1 MSILASTS
9 SASTAAG
16 WGGMIIWLVVL
27 FGFMYFFMIR
37 PQQKEAKKKNAMLS
51 ELAVGDTVLTT
62 SGFYGT
68 VIDIADDTVIV
79 EFGNNKNCRIPMQK
93 AAISAVEKPEEAM
106 EKYILLPDRKVLEG
120 QKMKL
125 NTVGIAL
132 SYYREKYGLSMTQVC
147 EGICSPATMF
157 RIEEGYHEVDSLVSA
172 TLLSRIGKQV
182 LEFELLLNEKDYNL
196 FRLRKDIHRNLEE
209 KNLDTAEKLLQ
220 SYQSVMPKKQVLHEQ
235 YYLWGK
241 AELLQKRGAS
251 KEEIK
256 AVLNE
261 AILLTK
267 PFFGKKKNTSDLY
280 SEMEI
285 KLFLGLIQFS
295 EDISW
300 KEAELKRML
309 LFTRK
314 YDSKKI
320 KEQAEMSI
328 LKELASIQEE
338 KGDAQKELEYIE
350 QALTLVK
357 ESRTMR
363 GLAELHFKKA
373 GLLKELMQRNK
384 DMQQEYQKQCQ
395 VELTMAYYTALVMN
409 NVELVQKIKTTGD
422 RV

>member
-1 MSILASTS
+1 
-9 SASTAAG
+9 
-16 WGGMIIWLVVL
+16 
-27 FGFMYFFMIR
+27 
-37 PQQKEAKKKNAMLS
+37 
-51 ELAVGDTVLTT
+51 
-62 SGFYGT
+62 
-68 VIDIADDTVIV
+68 
-79 EFGNNKNCRIPMQK
+79 
-93 AAISAVEKPEEAM
+93 
-106 EKYILLPDRKVLEG
+106 
-120 QKMKL
+120 MKL
-125 NTVGIAL
+125 NTIGIVL
-132 SYYREKYGLSMTQVC
+132 SYYREKYGLSMAQVC

-157 RIEEGYHEVDSLVSA
+157 RIEEGFREVDSLVSG

-182 LEFELLLNEKDYNL
+182 LEFELLLNEEDYNL
-196 FRLRKDIHRNLEE
+196 FRLRKEIDRSIAERNM
-209 KNLDTAEKLLQ
+209 DAADKLLQ
-220 SYQSVMPKKQVLHEQ
+220 KYQSVMPKKQVIHEQ

-384 DMQQEYQKQCQ
+384 DMQQKYQKQCQ
-395 VELTMAYYTALVMN
+395 VELTMAYYTALVMD

>member
-1 MSILASTS
+1 
-9 SASTAAG
+9 
-16 WGGMIIWLVVL
+16 
-27 FGFMYFFMIR
+27 
-37 PQQKEAKKKNAMLS
+37 
-51 ELAVGDTVLTT
+51 
-62 SGFYGT
+62 
-68 VIDIADDTVIV
+68 
-79 EFGNNKNCRIPMQK
+79 
-93 AAISAVEKPEEAM
+93 
-106 EKYILLPDRKVLEG
+106 
-120 QKMKL
+120 MKL
-125 NTVGIAL
+125 NTIGIVL
-132 SYYREKYGLSMTQVC
+132 SYYREKYGLSMAQVC

-157 RIEEGYHEVDSLVSA
+157 RIEEGFREVDSLVSG

-182 LEFELLLNEKDYNL
+182 LEFELLLNEEDYNL
-196 FRLRKDIHRNLEE
+196 FRLRKEIDRSIAERNM
-209 KNLDTAEKLLQ
+209 DAADKLLQ
-220 SYQSVMPKKQVLHEQ
+220 KYQSVMQKKQVIHEQ

-267 PFFGKKKNTSDLY
+267 PFFGKRKNTSDLY

-384 DMQQEYQKQCQ
+384 DMQQKYQKQCQ
-395 VELTMAYYTALVMN
+395 VELTMAYYTALVMD

>member
-1 MSILASTS
+1 MDIY
-9 SASTAAG
+9 
-16 WGGMIIWLVVL
+16 
-27 FGFMYFFMIR
+27 FDEKFMQLM
-37 PQQKEAKKKNAMLS
+37 
-51 ELAVGDTVLTT
+51 
-62 SGFYGT
+62 
-68 VIDIADDTVIV
+68 
-79 EFGNNKNCRIPMQK
+79 
-93 AAISAVEKPEEAM
+93 
-106 EKYILLPDRKVLEG
+106 
-120 QKMKL
+120 
-125 NTVGIAL
+125 
-132 SYYREKYGLSMTQVC
+132 
-147 EGICSPATMF
+147 
-157 RIEEGYHEVDSLVSA
+157 
-172 TLLSRIGKQV
+172 
-182 LEFELLLNEKDYNL
+182 
-196 FRLRKDIHRNLEE
+196 EE

>member
-1 MSILASTS
+1 
-9 SASTAAG
+9 
-16 WGGMIIWLVVL
+16 
-27 FGFMYFFMIR
+27 
-37 PQQKEAKKKNAMLS
+37 
-51 ELAVGDTVLTT
+51 
-62 SGFYGT
+62 
-68 VIDIADDTVIV
+68 
-79 EFGNNKNCRIPMQK
+79 
-93 AAISAVEKPEEAM
+93 
-106 EKYILLPDRKVLEG
+106 
-120 QKMKL
+120 MKL
-125 NTVGIAL
+125 NTIGIVL
-132 SYYREKYGLSMTQVC
+132 SYYREKYGLSMAQVC

-157 RIEEGYHEVDSLVSA
+157 RIEEGFREVDSLVSG

-182 LEFELLLNEKDYNL
+182 LEFELLLNEEDYNL
-196 FRLRKDIHRNLEE
+196 FRLRKEIDRSIAERNM
-209 KNLDTAEKLLQ
+209 DAADKLLQ
-220 SYQSVMPKKQVLHEQ
+220 KYQSVMPKKQVIHEQ

-267 PFFGKKKNTSDLY
+267 PFFGKRKNTSDLY

-309 LFTRK
+309 LFIRK

>member
-1 MSILASTS
+1 
-9 SASTAAG
+9 
-16 WGGMIIWLVVL
+16 
-27 FGFMYFFMIR
+27 
-37 PQQKEAKKKNAMLS
+37 
-51 ELAVGDTVLTT
+51 
-62 SGFYGT
+62 
-68 VIDIADDTVIV
+68 
-79 EFGNNKNCRIPMQK
+79 
-93 AAISAVEKPEEAM
+93 
-106 EKYILLPDRKVLEG
+106 
-120 QKMKL
+120 MKL
-125 NTVGIAL
+125 NTIGIVL
-132 SYYREKYGLSMTQVC
+132 SYYREKYGLSMAQVC

-157 RIEEGYHEVDSLVSA
+157 RIEEGFREVDSLVSG

-182 LEFELLLNEKDYNL
+182 LEFELLLNEEDYNL
-196 FRLRKDIHRNLEE
+196 FRLRKEIDRSIAERNM
-209 KNLDTAEKLLQ
+209 DAADKLLQ
-220 SYQSVMPKKQVLHEQ
+220 KYQSVMPKKQVIHEQ

-267 PFFGKKKNTSDLY
+267 PFFGKRKNTSDLY
-280 SEMEI
+280 SEMEV

-384 DMQQEYQKQCQ
+384 DMQQKYQKQCQ
-395 VELTMAYYTALVMN
+395 VELTMAYYTALVMD

>member
-1 MSILASTS
+1 
-9 SASTAAG
+9 
-16 WGGMIIWLVVL
+16 
-27 FGFMYFFMIR
+27 
-37 PQQKEAKKKNAMLS
+37 
-51 ELAVGDTVLTT
+51 
-62 SGFYGT
+62 
-68 VIDIADDTVIV
+68 
-79 EFGNNKNCRIPMQK
+79 
-93 AAISAVEKPEEAM
+93 
-106 EKYILLPDRKVLEG
+106 
-120 QKMKL
+120 MKL
-125 NTVGIAL
+125 NTIGIVL
-132 SYYREKYGLSMTQVC
+132 SYYREKYGLSMAQVC

-157 RIEEGYHEVDSLVSA
+157 RIEEGFREVDSLVSG

-182 LEFELLLNEKDYNL
+182 LEFELLLNEEDYNL
-196 FRLRKDIHRNLEE
+196 FRLRKEIDRSIAERNM
-209 KNLDTAEKLLQ
+209 DAADKLLQ
-220 SYQSVMPKKQVLHEQ
+220 KYQSVMPKKQVIHEQ

-251 KEEIK
+251 NEEIK

-384 DMQQEYQKQCQ
+384 DMQQKYQKQCQ
-395 VELTMAYYTALVMN
+395 VELTMAYYTALVMD

>member
-1 MSILASTS
+1 
-9 SASTAAG
+9 
-16 WGGMIIWLVVL
+16 
-27 FGFMYFFMIR
+27 
-37 PQQKEAKKKNAMLS
+37 
-51 ELAVGDTVLTT
+51 
-62 SGFYGT
+62 
-68 VIDIADDTVIV
+68 
-79 EFGNNKNCRIPMQK
+79 
-93 AAISAVEKPEEAM
+93 
-106 EKYILLPDRKVLEG
+106 
-120 QKMKL
+120 MKL
-125 NTVGIAL
+125 NTIGIVL
-132 SYYREKYGLSMTQVC
+132 SYYREKYGLSMAQVC

-157 RIEEGYHEVDSLVSA
+157 RIEEGFREVDSLVSG

-182 LEFELLLNEKDYNL
+182 LEFELLLNEEDYNL
-196 FRLRKDIHRNLEE
+196 FGLRKEIDSSIAERNM
-209 KNLDTAEKLLQ
+209 DAADKLLQ
-220 SYQSVMPKKQVLHEQ
+220 KYQSVMPKKQVIHEQ

-267 PFFGKKKNTSDLY
+267 PFFGKRKNTSDLY

-384 DMQQEYQKQCQ
+384 DMQQKYQKQCQ
-395 VELTMAYYTALVMN
+395 VELTMAYYTALVMD

>member
-1 MSILASTS
+1 
-9 SASTAAG
+9 
-16 WGGMIIWLVVL
+16 
-27 FGFMYFFMIR
+27 
-37 PQQKEAKKKNAMLS
+37 
-51 ELAVGDTVLTT
+51 
-62 SGFYGT
+62 
-68 VIDIADDTVIV
+68 
-79 EFGNNKNCRIPMQK
+79 
-93 AAISAVEKPEEAM
+93 
-106 EKYILLPDRKVLEG
+106 
-120 QKMKL
+120 MKL
-125 NTVGIAL
+125 NTIGIVL
-132 SYYREKYGLSMTQVC
+132 SYYREKYGLSMAQVC

-157 RIEEGYHEVDSLVSA
+157 RIEEGFREVDSLVSG

-182 LEFELLLNEKDYNL
+182 LEFELLLNEEDYNL
-196 FRLRKDIHRNLEE
+196 FRLRKEIDRSIAERNM
-209 KNLDTAEKLLQ
+209 DAADKLLQ
-220 SYQSVMPKKQVLHEQ
+220 KYQSVMPKKQVIHEQ

-267 PFFGKKKNTSDLY
+267 PFFGKRKNTSDLY

-300 KEAELKRML
+300 KETELKRML

-384 DMQQEYQKQCQ
+384 DMQQKYQKQCQ
-395 VELTMAYYTALVMN
+395 VELTMAYYTALVMD

>member
-1 MSILASTS
+1 
-9 SASTAAG
+9 
-16 WGGMIIWLVVL
+16 
-27 FGFMYFFMIR
+27 
-37 PQQKEAKKKNAMLS
+37 
-51 ELAVGDTVLTT
+51 
-62 SGFYGT
+62 
-68 VIDIADDTVIV
+68 
-79 EFGNNKNCRIPMQK
+79 
-93 AAISAVEKPEEAM
+93 
-106 EKYILLPDRKVLEG
+106 
-120 QKMKL
+120 MKL

-157 RIEEGYHEVDSLVSA
+157 RIEEGYREVDSLVSA

-220 SYQSVMPKKQVLHEQ
+220 SYQSVMPKKQ
-235 YYLWGK
+235 
-241 AELLQKRGAS
+241 RGAS

-267 PFFGKKKNTSDLY
+267 PFFGKRKNTSDLY

-309 LFTRK
+309 LFIRK

-357 ESRTMR
+357 ESRTIR

-384 DMQQEYQKQCQ
+384 DMQQKYQKQCQ
-395 VELTMAYYTALVMN
+395 VELTMAYYTALVMD

>member
-1 MSILASTS
+1 MK
-9 SASTAAG
+9 
-16 WGGMIIWLVVL
+16 
-27 FGFMYFFMIR
+27 
-37 PQQKEAKKKNAMLS
+37 QKNA
-51 ELAVGDTVLTT
+51 E
-62 SGFYGT
+62 SGGSDPVDPRIWRDRQIQKRQKQEDGT
-68 VIDIADDTVIV
+68 GKRQDFVRVVDKIVVIV
-79 EFGNNKNCRIPMQK
+79 KACRHAPQI
-93 AAISAVEKPEEAM
+93 
-106 EKYILLPDRKVLEG
+106 DGCHRKTH
-120 QKMKL
+120 Q
-125 NTVGIAL
+125 
-132 SYYREKYGLSMTQVC
+132 RQRYGK
-147 EGICSPATMF
+147 
-157 RIEEGYHEVDSLVSA
+157 
-172 TLLSRIGKQV
+172 SRC
-182 LEFELLLNEKDYNL
+182 L
-196 FRLRKDIHRNLEE
+196 
-209 KNLDTAEKLLQ
+209 
-220 SYQSVMPKKQVLHEQ
+220 
-235 YYLWGK
+235 
-241 AELLQKRGAS
+241 
-251 KEEIK
+251 
-256 AVLNE
+256 
-261 AILLTK
+261 LLTK

-384 DMQQEYQKQCQ
+384 DMQQKYQKQCQ
-395 VELTMAYYTALVMN
+395 VELTMAYYTALVMD

>member
-1 MSILASTS
+1 
-9 SASTAAG
+9 
-16 WGGMIIWLVVL
+16 
-27 FGFMYFFMIR
+27 
-37 PQQKEAKKKNAMLS
+37 
-51 ELAVGDTVLTT
+51 
-62 SGFYGT
+62 
-68 VIDIADDTVIV
+68 
-79 EFGNNKNCRIPMQK
+79 
-93 AAISAVEKPEEAM
+93 
-106 EKYILLPDRKVLEG
+106 
-120 QKMKL
+120 MKL

-157 RIEEGYHEVDSLVSA
+157 RIEEGYREVDSLVSA

-209 KNLDTAEKLLQ
+209 KNLDTAEK
-220 SYQSVMPKKQVLHEQ
+220 
-235 YYLWGK
+235 
-241 AELLQKRGAS
+241 LLQKRGAS

>member
-1 MSILASTS
+1 
-9 SASTAAG
+9 
-16 WGGMIIWLVVL
+16 
-27 FGFMYFFMIR
+27 
-37 PQQKEAKKKNAMLS
+37 
-51 ELAVGDTVLTT
+51 
-62 SGFYGT
+62 
-68 VIDIADDTVIV
+68 
-79 EFGNNKNCRIPMQK
+79 
-93 AAISAVEKPEEAM
+93 
-106 EKYILLPDRKVLEG
+106 
-120 QKMKL
+120 MKL

-157 RIEEGYHEVDSLVSA
+157 RIEEGYREVDSLVSA

-267 PFFGKKKNTSDLY
+267 PFFG
-280 SEMEI
+280 
-285 KLFLGLIQFS
+285 
-295 EDISW
+295 
-300 KEAELKRML
+300 RML

>member
-1 MSILASTS
+1 
-9 SASTAAG
+9 
-16 WGGMIIWLVVL
+16 
-27 FGFMYFFMIR
+27 
-37 PQQKEAKKKNAMLS
+37 
-51 ELAVGDTVLTT
+51 
-62 SGFYGT
+62 
-68 VIDIADDTVIV
+68 
-79 EFGNNKNCRIPMQK
+79 
-93 AAISAVEKPEEAM
+93 
-106 EKYILLPDRKVLEG
+106 
-120 QKMKL
+120 MKL
-125 NTVGIAL
+125 NTIGIVL
-132 SYYREKYGLSMTQVC
+132 SYYREKYGLSMAQVC

-157 RIEEGYHEVDSLVSA
+157 RIEEGFREVDSLVSG

-182 LEFELLLNEKDYNL
+182 LEFELLLNEEDYNL
-196 FRLRKDIHRNLEE
+196 FRLRKEIDRSIAERNM
-209 KNLDTAEKLLQ
+209 DAADKLLQ
-220 SYQSVMPKKQVLHEQ
+220 KYQSVMPKKQVLHEQ

-261 AILLTK
+261 SILLTR
-267 PFFGKKKNTSDLY
+267 PFFGKRKNTSDLY

-285 KLFLGLIQFS
+285 KLFLGLIQFL

-357 ESRTMR
+357 ESRTIR

-395 VELTMAYYTALVMN
+395 VELTMAYYTALVMD

>member
-1 MSILASTS
+1 
-9 SASTAAG
+9 
-16 WGGMIIWLVVL
+16 
-27 FGFMYFFMIR
+27 
-37 PQQKEAKKKNAMLS
+37 
-51 ELAVGDTVLTT
+51 
-62 SGFYGT
+62 
-68 VIDIADDTVIV
+68 
-79 EFGNNKNCRIPMQK
+79 
-93 AAISAVEKPEEAM
+93 
-106 EKYILLPDRKVLEG
+106 
-120 QKMKL
+120 MKL
-125 NTVGIAL
+125 NTIGIVL
-132 SYYREKYGLSMTQVC
+132 SYYREKYGLSMAQVC

-157 RIEEGYHEVDSLVSA
+157 RIEEGFREVDSLVSG

-182 LEFELLLNEKDYNL
+182 LEFELLLNEEDYNL
-196 FRLRKDIHRNLEE
+196 FRLRKEIDRSIAERNM
-209 KNLDTAEKLLQ
+209 DAADKLLQ
-220 SYQSVMPKKQVLHEQ
+220 KYQSVMPKKQVVHEQ

-267 PFFGKKKNTSDLY
+267 PFFGKRKNTSDLY

-350 QALTLVK
+350 QALTFVK

-395 VELTMAYYTALVMN
+395 VELTMAYYTALVMD

>member
-1 MSILASTS
+1 
-9 SASTAAG
+9 
-16 WGGMIIWLVVL
+16 
-27 FGFMYFFMIR
+27 
-37 PQQKEAKKKNAMLS
+37 
-51 ELAVGDTVLTT
+51 
-62 SGFYGT
+62 
-68 VIDIADDTVIV
+68 
-79 EFGNNKNCRIPMQK
+79 
-93 AAISAVEKPEEAM
+93 
-106 EKYILLPDRKVLEG
+106 
-120 QKMKL
+120 MKL
-125 NTVGIAL
+125 NTIGIAL
-132 SYYREKYGLSMTQVC
+132 SYYREKYGLSMAQVC

-157 RIEEGYHEVDSLVSA
+157 RIEEGFREVDSLVSG

-196 FRLRKDIHRNLEE
+196 FRLRKEIDHSMAE
-209 KNLDTAEKLLQ
+209 KNMDAADKLLRK
-220 SYQSVMPKKQVLHEQ
+220 YQSIMPKKQAVHEQ

-256 AVLNE
+256 AVLD
-261 AILLTK
+261 AAVLLTK
-267 PFFGKKKNTSDLY
+267 PFLGKRKNTSDLY

-357 ESRTMR
+357 EGRTMR

-384 DMQQEYQKQCQ
+384 DMQQKYQKQCQ
-395 VELTMAYYTALVMN
+395 VELTMAYYTALVMD

>member
-1 MSILASTS
+1 
-9 SASTAAG
+9 
-16 WGGMIIWLVVL
+16 
-27 FGFMYFFMIR
+27 
-37 PQQKEAKKKNAMLS
+37 
-51 ELAVGDTVLTT
+51 
-62 SGFYGT
+62 
-68 VIDIADDTVIV
+68 
-79 EFGNNKNCRIPMQK
+79 
-93 AAISAVEKPEEAM
+93 
-106 EKYILLPDRKVLEG
+106 
-120 QKMKL
+120 MKL
-125 NTVGIAL
+125 NTIGIVL
-132 SYYREKYGLSMTQVC
+132 SYYREKYGLSMAQVC

-157 RIEEGYHEVDSLVSA
+157 RIEEGFREVDSLVSG

-182 LEFELLLNEKDYNL
+182 LEFELLLNEEDYKL
-196 FRLRKDIHRNLEE
+196 FRLRKEIDRSIAERNM
-209 KNLDTAEKLLQ
+209 DAADKLLQ
-220 SYQSVMPKKQVLHEQ
+220 KYQSVMPKKQVIHEQ

-267 PFFGKKKNTSDLY
+267 PFFGKRKNTSDLY

-384 DMQQEYQKQCQ
+384 DMQQKYQKQCQ
-395 VELTMAYYTALVMN
+395 VELTMAYYTALVMD

>member
-1 MSILASTS
+1 
-9 SASTAAG
+9 
-16 WGGMIIWLVVL
+16 
-27 FGFMYFFMIR
+27 
-37 PQQKEAKKKNAMLS
+37 
-51 ELAVGDTVLTT
+51 
-62 SGFYGT
+62 
-68 VIDIADDTVIV
+68 
-79 EFGNNKNCRIPMQK
+79 
-93 AAISAVEKPEEAM
+93 
-106 EKYILLPDRKVLEG
+106 
-120 QKMKL
+120 MKL
-125 NTVGIAL
+125 NTIGIVL
-132 SYYREKYGLSMTQVC
+132 SYYREKYGLSMAQVC

-157 RIEEGYHEVDSLVSA
+157 RIEEGFREVDSLVSG

-182 LEFELLLNEKDYNL
+182 LEFELLLNEEDYNL
-196 FRLRKDIHRNLEE
+196 FRLRKEIDRSIAERNM
-209 KNLDTAEKLLQ
+209 DAADKLLQ
-220 SYQSVMPKKQVLHEQ
+220 KYQSVMPKKQVIHEQ

-267 PFFGKKKNTSDLY
+267 PFFGKRKNTSDLY

-309 LFTRK
+309 LFIRK

-350 QALTLVK
+350 QALILVK

-384 DMQQEYQKQCQ
+384 DMQQKYQKQCQ
-395 VELTMAYYTALVMN
+395 VELTMAYYTALVMD

>member
-1 MSILASTS
+1 
-9 SASTAAG
+9 
-16 WGGMIIWLVVL
+16 
-27 FGFMYFFMIR
+27 
-37 PQQKEAKKKNAMLS
+37 
-51 ELAVGDTVLTT
+51 
-62 SGFYGT
+62 
-68 VIDIADDTVIV
+68 
-79 EFGNNKNCRIPMQK
+79 
-93 AAISAVEKPEEAM
+93 
-106 EKYILLPDRKVLEG
+106 
-120 QKMKL
+120 MKL
-125 NTVGIAL
+125 NTIGIVL
-132 SYYREKYGLSMTQVC
+132 SYYREKYGLSMAQVC

-157 RIEEGYHEVDSLVSA
+157 RIEEGFREVDSLVSG

-182 LEFELLLNEKDYNL
+182 LEFELLLNEEDYNL
-196 FRLRKDIHRNLEE
+196 FRLRKEIDRSIAERNM
-209 KNLDTAEKLLQ
+209 DAADKLLQ
-220 SYQSVMPKKQVLHEQ
+220 KYQSVMQKKQVIHEQ

-267 PFFGKKKNTSDLY
+267 PFFGKRKNTSDLY

-300 KEAELKRML
+300 KEAELKRIL

-384 DMQQEYQKQCQ
+384 DMQQKYQKQCQ
-395 VELTMAYYTALVMN
+395 VELTMAYYTALVMD

>member
-1 MSILASTS
+1 
-9 SASTAAG
+9 
-16 WGGMIIWLVVL
+16 
-27 FGFMYFFMIR
+27 
-37 PQQKEAKKKNAMLS
+37 
-51 ELAVGDTVLTT
+51 
-62 SGFYGT
+62 
-68 VIDIADDTVIV
+68 
-79 EFGNNKNCRIPMQK
+79 
-93 AAISAVEKPEEAM
+93 
-106 EKYILLPDRKVLEG
+106 
-120 QKMKL
+120 MKL
-125 NTVGIAL
+125 NTIGIVL
-132 SYYREKYGLSMTQVC
+132 SYYREKYGLSMAQVC

-157 RIEEGYHEVDSLVSA
+157 RIEEGFREVDSLVSG

-182 LEFELLLNEKDYNL
+182 LEFELLLNEEDYNL
-196 FRLRKDIHRNLEE
+196 FRLRKEIDRSIAERNM
-209 KNLDTAEKLLQ
+209 DAADKLLQ
-220 SYQSVMPKKQVLHEQ
+220 KYQSVMPKKQVIHEQ

-256 AVLNE
+256 AVLTE

-267 PFFGKKKNTSDLY
+267 PFFGKRKNTSDLY

-384 DMQQEYQKQCQ
+384 DMQQKYQKQCQ
-395 VELTMAYYTALVMN
+395 VELTMAYYTALVMD

>member
-1 MSILASTS
+1 
-9 SASTAAG
+9 
-16 WGGMIIWLVVL
+16 
-27 FGFMYFFMIR
+27 
-37 PQQKEAKKKNAMLS
+37 
-51 ELAVGDTVLTT
+51 
-62 SGFYGT
+62 
-68 VIDIADDTVIV
+68 
-79 EFGNNKNCRIPMQK
+79 
-93 AAISAVEKPEEAM
+93 
-106 EKYILLPDRKVLEG
+106 
-120 QKMKL
+120 MKL
-125 NTVGIAL
+125 NTIGIVL
-132 SYYREKYGLSMTQVC
+132 SYYREKYGLSMAQVC

-157 RIEEGYHEVDSLVSA
+157 RIEEGFREVDSLVSG

-182 LEFELLLNEKDYNL
+182 LEFELLLNEEDYNL
-196 FRLRKDIHRNLEE
+196 FRLRKEIDRSIAERNM
-209 KNLDTAEKLLQ
+209 DAADKLLQ
-220 SYQSVMPKKQVLHEQ
+220 KYQSVMPKKQVIHEQ

-267 PFFGKKKNTSDLY
+267 PFFGKRKNTSDLY

-357 ESRTMR
+357 EGRTMR

-384 DMQQEYQKQCQ
+384 DMQQKYQKQCQ
-395 VELTMAYYTALVMN
+395 VELTMAYYTALVMD

>member
-1 MSILASTS
+1 
-9 SASTAAG
+9 
-16 WGGMIIWLVVL
+16 
-27 FGFMYFFMIR
+27 
-37 PQQKEAKKKNAMLS
+37 
-51 ELAVGDTVLTT
+51 
-62 SGFYGT
+62 
-68 VIDIADDTVIV
+68 
-79 EFGNNKNCRIPMQK
+79 
-93 AAISAVEKPEEAM
+93 
-106 EKYILLPDRKVLEG
+106 
-120 QKMKL
+120 MKL
-125 NTVGIAL
+125 NTIGIVL
-132 SYYREKYGLSMTQVC
+132 SYYREKYGLSMAQVC

-157 RIEEGYHEVDSLVSA
+157 RIEEGFREVDSLVSG

-182 LEFELLLNEKDYNL
+182 LEFELLLNEEDYNL
-196 FRLRKDIHRNLEE
+196 FRLRKEIDRSIAERNM
-209 KNLDTAEKLLQ
+209 DAADKLLQ
-220 SYQSVMPKKQVLHEQ
+220 KYQSVMPKKQVIHEQ

-267 PFFGKKKNTSDLY
+267 PFFGKRKNTSDLY

>member
-1 MSILASTS
+1 
-9 SASTAAG
+9 
-16 WGGMIIWLVVL
+16 
-27 FGFMYFFMIR
+27 
-37 PQQKEAKKKNAMLS
+37 
-51 ELAVGDTVLTT
+51 
-62 SGFYGT
+62 
-68 VIDIADDTVIV
+68 
-79 EFGNNKNCRIPMQK
+79 
-93 AAISAVEKPEEAM
+93 
-106 EKYILLPDRKVLEG
+106 
-120 QKMKL
+120 MKL
-125 NTVGIAL
+125 NTIGIVL
-132 SYYREKYGLSMTQVC
+132 SYYREKYGLSMAQVC

-157 RIEEGYHEVDSLVSA
+157 RIEEGFREVDSLVSG

-182 LEFELLLNEKDYNL
+182 LEFELLLNEEDYNL
-196 FRLRKDIHRNLEE
+196 FRLRKEIDRSIAERNM
-209 KNLDTAEKLLQ
+209 DAADKLLQ
-220 SYQSVMPKKQVLHEQ
+220 KYQSVMPKKQVIHEQ

-267 PFFGKKKNTSDLY
+267 PFFGKRKNTSDLY

-357 ESRTMR
+357 ESRTVR

-384 DMQQEYQKQCQ
+384 DMQQKYQKQCQ
-395 VELTMAYYTALVMN
+395 VELTMAYYTALVMD

>member
-1 MSILASTS
+1 
-9 SASTAAG
+9 
-16 WGGMIIWLVVL
+16 
-27 FGFMYFFMIR
+27 
-37 PQQKEAKKKNAMLS
+37 
-51 ELAVGDTVLTT
+51 
-62 SGFYGT
+62 
-68 VIDIADDTVIV
+68 
-79 EFGNNKNCRIPMQK
+79 
-93 AAISAVEKPEEAM
+93 
-106 EKYILLPDRKVLEG
+106 
-120 QKMKL
+120 MKL
-125 NTVGIAL
+125 NTIGIVL
-132 SYYREKYGLSMTQVC
+132 SYYREKYGLSMAQVC

-157 RIEEGYHEVDSLVSA
+157 RIEEGFREVDSLVSG

-182 LEFELLLNEKDYNL
+182 LEFELLLNEEDYNL
-196 FRLRKDIHRNLEE
+196 FRLRKEIDRSIAERNM
-209 KNLDTAEKLLQ
+209 DAADKLLQ
-220 SYQSVMPKKQVLHEQ
+220 KYQSVMPKKQVIHEQ

-267 PFFGKKKNTSDLY
+267 SFFGKRKNTSDLY

-309 LFTRK
+309 LFIRK

-384 DMQQEYQKQCQ
+384 DMQQKYQKQCQ
-395 VELTMAYYTALVMN
+395 VELTMAYYTALVMD

>member
-1 MSILASTS
+1 
-9 SASTAAG
+9 
-16 WGGMIIWLVVL
+16 
-27 FGFMYFFMIR
+27 
-37 PQQKEAKKKNAMLS
+37 
-51 ELAVGDTVLTT
+51 
-62 SGFYGT
+62 
-68 VIDIADDTVIV
+68 
-79 EFGNNKNCRIPMQK
+79 
-93 AAISAVEKPEEAM
+93 
-106 EKYILLPDRKVLEG
+106 
-120 QKMKL
+120 MKL
-125 NTVGIAL
+125 NTIGIVL
-132 SYYREKYGLSMTQVC
+132 SYYREKYGLSMAQVC

-157 RIEEGYHEVDSLVSA
+157 RIEEGFREVDSLVSG

-182 LEFELLLNEKDYNL
+182 LEFELLLNEEDYNL
-196 FRLRKDIHRNLEE
+196 FRLRKEIDRSIAERNM
-209 KNLDTAEKLLQ
+209 DAADKLLQ
-220 SYQSVMPKKQVLHEQ
+220 KYQSVMPKKQVIHEQ

-241 AELLQKRGAS
+241 TELLQKRGAS

-267 PFFGKKKNTSDLY
+267 PFFGKRKNTSDLY

-384 DMQQEYQKQCQ
+384 DMQQKYQKQCQ
-395 VELTMAYYTALVMN
+395 VELTMAYYTALVMD

>member
-1 MSILASTS
+1 
-9 SASTAAG
+9 
-16 WGGMIIWLVVL
+16 
-27 FGFMYFFMIR
+27 
-37 PQQKEAKKKNAMLS
+37 
-51 ELAVGDTVLTT
+51 
-62 SGFYGT
+62 
-68 VIDIADDTVIV
+68 
-79 EFGNNKNCRIPMQK
+79 
-93 AAISAVEKPEEAM
+93 
-106 EKYILLPDRKVLEG
+106 
-120 QKMKL
+120 MKL
-125 NTVGIAL
+125 NTIGIVL
-132 SYYREKYGLSMTQVC
+132 SYYREKYGLSMAQVC

-157 RIEEGYHEVDSLVSA
+157 RIEEGFREVDSLVSG

-182 LEFELLLNEKDYNL
+182 LEFELLLNEEDYNL
-196 FRLRKDIHRNLEE
+196 FRLRKEIDRSIAERNM
-209 KNLDTAEKLLQ
+209 DAADKLLQ
-220 SYQSVMPKKQVLHEQ
+220 KYQSVMPKKQVIHEQ

-267 PFFGKKKNTSDLY
+267 PFFGKRKNTSDLY

-300 KEAELKRML
+300 KEAELKRIL

-384 DMQQEYQKQCQ
+384 DMQQKYQKQCQ
-395 VELTMAYYTALVMN
+395 VELTMAYYTAFVMD

>member
-1 MSILASTS
+1 
-9 SASTAAG
+9 
-16 WGGMIIWLVVL
+16 
-27 FGFMYFFMIR
+27 
-37 PQQKEAKKKNAMLS
+37 
-51 ELAVGDTVLTT
+51 
-62 SGFYGT
+62 
-68 VIDIADDTVIV
+68 
-79 EFGNNKNCRIPMQK
+79 
-93 AAISAVEKPEEAM
+93 
-106 EKYILLPDRKVLEG
+106 
-120 QKMKL
+120 MKL
-125 NTVGIAL
+125 NTIGIVL
-132 SYYREKYGLSMTQVC
+132 SYYREKYGLSMAQVC
-147 EGICSPATMF
+147 EGICSSATMF
-157 RIEEGYHEVDSLVSA
+157 RIEEGFREVDSLVSG

-182 LEFELLLNEKDYNL
+182 LEFELLLNEEDYNL
-196 FRLRKDIHRNLEE
+196 FRLRKEIDRSIAERNM
-209 KNLDTAEKLLQ
+209 DAADKLLQ
-220 SYQSVMPKKQVLHEQ
+220 KYQSVMPKKQVLHEQ

-267 PFFGKKKNTSDLY
+267 PFFGKRKNTSDLY

-357 ESRTMR
+357 EGRTMR

-384 DMQQEYQKQCQ
+384 DMQQKYQKQCQ
-395 VELTMAYYTALVMN
+395 VELTMAYYTALVMD